1 MAYGLKY
8 TSEFDSIKPL
18 QAYSVNI
25 FQKDYTGDP
34 ITVLLSGTPAIQEWQ
49 EDDPKAPI
57 RGCTLRVSII
67 TDVTGVRLTDFY
79 SEDDNGF
86 YVELRCTI
94 TDQYLFKGYLLQDDC
109 KEIQLDFN
117 HEISLLFTDMLGTLK
132 DVTLDQAA
140 VITGAPT
147 TENSLSILDM
157 AWAGGSPRFSTID
170 DRVTVLRPGDA
181 FSITYLGVTYNFV
194 CLNVTFDP
202 LFYYQVYVDRI
213 ITFPPSNITVDFT
226 YTIPYPLVGYIPI
239 IDILKLCLRATFLDM
254 RLKSVVSIYPI
265 DGANGSTWDDTYID
279 ANTLRVDTNS
289 WMNCYDI
296 LEQIMTRFNTSLFQA
311 NAMWNIVRWDEMY
324 RYTTITGA
332 SMFGCNYD
340 NNFVLYASGAIQ
352 SDIFSFMDGKDM
364 ETGVMKSIE
373 RPLQYVKETFNY
385 VQPADLL
392 CNSNIQDLGPL
403 IQEYNLGLFTIREYE
418 LNSWYDG
425 PFTPIPDRFIRITL
439 DNDPTS
445 RTYKQELDR
454 TIVIVNSTGSAPESA
469 KSCDIP
475 LSKGDSIELNF
486 SFRTNIHQPGSVNT
500 IFAISITDGTTTYFI
515 QNNGTWATTLGFTY
529 NTPAGGD
536 TFDWQS
542 VNIVSNPAPVDGI
555 VNIYLA
561 EATPNGAIPS
571 SDETHYKD
579 LSFTI
584 TYLIN
589 DSGKIIGHT
598 HRDSQASNVKNNIS
612 KDIYL
617 DNSPRQSIKGTLFE
631 ADYIGVLRKRTNIWK
646 YPGIVI
652 DPVANLGTATTQ
664 ESLFTRFKPRA
675 KYEGNYLKVLQGN
688 GPYEFVTP
696 LSMFKQYGNE
706 EIYRFVPGKMAIDYK
721 NANVDLT
728 LYELIDNMGYNFNG
742 GLTAV
747 YLEWAAT
754 TLYEFN
760 YLFEN

>member
-1 MAYGLKY
+1 
-8 TSEFDSIKPL
+8 
-18 QAYSVNI
+18 
-25 FQKDYTGDP
+25 
-34 ITVLLSGTPAIQEWQ
+34 
-49 EDDPKAPI
+49 
-57 RGCTLRVSII
+57 
-67 TDVTGVRLTDFY
+67 
-79 SEDDNGF
+79 
-86 YVELRCTI
+86 
-94 TDQYLFKGYLLQDDC
+94 LFKGYLLQDDC

-140 VITGAPT
+140 VITGSLENHSVLIGTPPGTLNTIT
-147 TENSLSILDM
+147 TQDIRLGGLQPGAVFTINDGTLAGTYRVLSISLI
-157 AWAGGSPRFSTID
+157 PT
-170 DRVTVLRPGDA
+170 
-181 FSITYLGVTYNFV
+181 LGVYDYWI
-194 CLNVTFDP
+194 VTN
-202 LFYYQVYVDRI
+202 QI
-213 ITFPPSNITVDFT
+213 IG
-226 YTIPYPLVGYIPI
+226 YTLPYTASIDWIDPYPLVGYVPI
-239 IDILKLCLRATFLDM
+239 IDILKLCLKATFLDM

-296 LEQIMTRFNTSLFQA
+296 LEMIMTRFNTSLFQA

-332 SMFGCNYD
+332 NLFGSNY
-340 NNFVLYASGAIQ
+340 NNDFVLYATGAIQ
-352 SDIFSFMDGKDM
+352 SDIFSFMDGEDM

-385 VQPADLL
+385 VQPVDLL
-392 CNSNIQDLGPL
+392 CNSNAQDLGTL
-403 IQEYNLGLFTIREYE
+403 TRQYDSGLFTIREYV

-425 PFTPIPDRFIRITL
+425 PFPPIPDRFIRITL

-454 TIVIVNSTGSAPESA
+454 TIIIVNATGSAPQSA

-486 SFRTNIHQPGSVNT
+486 SFRTNVHQPGNVNT
-500 IFAISITDGTTTYFI
+500 VFAISITDGTLTYFV
-515 QNNGTWATTLGFTY
+515 QNNGSWDSTLGYTY
-529 NTPAGGD
+529 NTPAGAD

-542 VNIVSNPAPVDGI
+542 VDIISNPAPIDGI

-561 EATPNGAIPS
+561 EATPNGGTPS
-571 SDETHYKD
+571 ADETHYKD
-579 LSFTI
+579 LTFNV

-598 HRDSQASNVKNNIS
+598 HRDSQSTNIKNNIS

-631 ADYIGVLRKRTNIWK
+631 ADYVGLLRKRTNIWK

-652 DPVANLGTATTQ
+652 DPVDNLGIATTQ
-664 ESLFTRFKPRA
+664 ESLFTRFKARA
-675 KYEGNYLKVLQGN
+675 KYEGNLLYVLQGN
-688 GPYEFVTP
+688 GPYEFINP

-706 EIYRFVPGKMAIDYK
+706 ELYRFVPGKMAIDYK

-754 TLYEFN
+754 KLYEFN

>member
-57 RGCTLRVSII
+57 RGCTLRVSIL
-67 TDVTGVRLTDFY
+67 TDVNGVRLTDFY

-109 KEIQLDFN
+109 KELQLDFN

-140 VITGAPT
+140 VISGQIANHSVLIGTSPGTLNTITTQDVGFGGLQPGAVFT
-147 TENSLSILDM
+147 INDGSL
-157 AWAGGSPRFSTID
+157 AGTY
-170 DRVTVLRPGDA
+170 TVLSVSLIP
-181 FSITYLGVTYNFV
+181 TLGVYDYWI
-194 CLNVTFDP
+194 VTNQIIGYTLPYTASIDW
-202 LFYYQVYVDRI
+202 VD
-213 ITFPPSNITVDFT
+213 
-226 YTIPYPLVGYIPI
+226 PYPLVGYIPI
-239 IDILKLCLRATFLDM
+239 IDVLKLCLKATFLDM

-289 WMNCYDI
+289 WNNCYDI

-332 SMFGCNYD
+332 NLFGSNY
-340 NNFVLYASGAIQ
+340 NNDFVLYASGSIQ
-352 SDIFSFMDGKDM
+352 SDIFSFMDGNDM

-373 RPLQYVKETFNY
+373 RPLQFVKETFNY
-385 VQPADLL
+385 VQPVDLL
-392 CNSNIQDLGPL
+392 CNSNLQDLGTL
-403 IQEYNLGLFTIREYE
+403 INQYDSGLYTIREYE

-439 DNDPTS
+439 DNDPSS

-454 TIVIVNSTGSAPESA
+454 NIVVVNATGSAPQSI
-469 KSCDIP
+469 KSCDIAI
-475 LSKGDSIELNF
+475 SKGDSIEFDF
-486 SFRTNIHQPGSVNT
+486 SFRTSVHQAGPVST
-500 IFAISITDGTTTYFI
+500 IFAISITDGTTTYYV
-515 QNNGTWATTLGFTY
+515 QSDGTWATVLGYVY
-529 NTPAGGD
+529 NTPNGAD
-536 TFDWQS
+536 TFDWQT
-542 VNIVSNPAPVDGI
+542 VNIISKPTPIDGI
-555 VNIYLA
+555 INVYLA
-561 EATPNGAIPS
+561 EATSNGGTPS
-571 SDETHYKD
+571 SDETLYKD
-579 LSFTI
+579 LTFNVA
-584 TYLIN
+584 YLIN

-598 HRDSQASNVKNNIS
+598 HRDSQSTNIKNNIT

-631 ADYIGVLRKRTNIWK
+631 ADYVGLLRKRTNIWK

-652 DPVANLGTATTQ
+652 DPVANLGIATTQ

-754 TLYEFN
+754 KLYEFN

>member
-25 FQKDYTGDP
+25 FQKDYTGTP

-57 RGCTLRVSII
+57 RGCTLRVSIL
-67 TDVTGVRLTDFY
+67 TDVNGVRLTDFY

-109 KEIQLDFN
+109 KELQLDFN

-140 VITGAPT
+140 VISGQIANHSVLIGTPAGTLNTITTQDVGFGSLQPGAVFT
-147 TENSLSILDM
+147 INDGSL
-157 AWAGGSPRFSTID
+157 AGTY
-170 DRVTVLRPGDA
+170 TVLSVSLIP
-181 FSITYLGVTYNFV
+181 TLGVYDYWI
-194 CLNVTFDP
+194 VTNQIIGYTLPYTASIDW
-202 LFYYQVYVDRI
+202 VD
-213 ITFPPSNITVDFT
+213 
-226 YTIPYPLVGYIPI
+226 PYPLVGYIPI
-239 IDILKLCLRATFLDM
+239 IDILKLCLKATFLDM

-289 WMNCYDI
+289 WNNCYDI

-332 SMFGCNYD
+332 NLFGSNY
-340 NNFVLYASGAIQ
+340 NNDFVLYATGSIQ

-373 RPLQYVKETFNY
+373 RPLQFVKETFNY
-385 VQPADLL
+385 VQPVDLL
-392 CNSNIQDLGPL
+392 CNSNLQDLGTL
-403 IQEYNLGLFTIREYE
+403 INQYDSGLYTIREYE

-425 PFTPIPDRFIRITL
+425 PFAPIPDRFIRITL

-445 RTYKQELDR
+445 RTFKQELDR
-454 TIVIVNSTGSAPESA
+454 NIVVVNATGSAPQSI
-469 KSCDIP
+469 KSCDIAI
-475 LSKGDSIELNF
+475 SKGDSIEFDF
-486 SFRTNIHQPGSVNT
+486 SFRTSVHQAGPVST
-500 IFAISITDGTTTYFI
+500 IFAISITDGTTTYYV
-515 QNNGTWATTLGFTY
+515 QSDGTWATVLGYVY
-529 NTPAGGD
+529 NTPNGAD
-536 TFDWQS
+536 TFDWQT
-542 VNIVSNPAPVDGI
+542 VNIISKPTPIDGI
-555 VNIYLA
+555 INVYLA
-561 EATPNGAIPS
+561 EATSNGGTPS
-571 SDETHYKD
+571 SDETLYKD
-579 LSFTI
+579 LTFNVA
-584 TYLIN
+584 YLIN

-598 HRDSQASNVKNNIS
+598 HRDSQSTNIKNNIS

-631 ADYIGVLRKRTNIWK
+631 ADYVGLLRKRTNQWK

-754 TLYEFN
+754 KLYEFN

>member
-25 FQKDYTGDP
+25 FQKDYTGAT

-57 RGCTLRVSII
+57 RGCTLRVSIL
-67 TDVTGVRLTDFY
+67 TDVIGVRLTDFY

-140 VITGAPT
+140 VITGSLENHSVLIGTPPGTLNTIT
-147 TENSLSILDM
+147 TQDIRLGGLQPGAVFTINDGTLAGTYRVLSISLI
-157 AWAGGSPRFSTID
+157 PT
-170 DRVTVLRPGDA
+170 
-181 FSITYLGVTYNFV
+181 LGVYDYWI
-194 CLNVTFDP
+194 VTN
-202 LFYYQVYVDRI
+202 QI
-213 ITFPPSNITVDFT
+213 IG
-226 YTIPYPLVGYIPI
+226 YTLPYTASIDWIDPYPLVGYVPI
-239 IDILKLCLRATFLDM
+239 IDILKLCLKATFLDM

-296 LEQIMTRFNTSLFQA
+296 LEMIMTRFNTSLFQA

-332 SMFGCNYD
+332 NLFGSNY
-340 NNFVLYASGAIQ
+340 NNDFVLYATGAIQ
-352 SDIFSFMDGKDM
+352 SDIFSFMDGEDM

-385 VQPADLL
+385 VQPVDLL
-392 CNSNIQDLGPL
+392 CNSNAQDLGTL
-403 IQEYNLGLFTIREYE
+403 TRQYDSGLFTIREYV

-425 PFTPIPDRFIRITL
+425 PFPPIPDRFIRITL

-454 TIVIVNSTGSAPESA
+454 TIIIVNATGSAPQSA

-486 SFRTNIHQPGSVNT
+486 SFRTNVHQPGNVNT
-500 IFAISITDGTTTYFI
+500 VFAISITDGTLTYFV
-515 QNNGTWATTLGFTY
+515 QNNGSWDSTLGYTY
-529 NTPAGGD
+529 NTPAGAD

-542 VNIVSNPAPVDGI
+542 VDIISNPAPIDGI

-561 EATPNGAIPS
+561 EATPNGGTPS
-571 SDETHYKD
+571 ADETHYKD
-579 LSFTI
+579 LTFNV

-598 HRDSQASNVKNNIS
+598 HRDSQSTNIKNNIS

-631 ADYIGVLRKRTNIWK
+631 ADYVGLLRKRTNIWK

-652 DPVANLGTATTQ
+652 DPVDNLGIATTQ
-664 ESLFTRFKPRA
+664 ESLFTRFKARA
-675 KYEGNYLKVLQGN
+675 KYEGNLLYVLQGN
-688 GPYEFVTP
+688 GPYEFINP

-706 EIYRFVPGKMAIDYK
+706 ELYRFVPGKMAIDYK

-754 TLYEFN
+754 KLYEFN